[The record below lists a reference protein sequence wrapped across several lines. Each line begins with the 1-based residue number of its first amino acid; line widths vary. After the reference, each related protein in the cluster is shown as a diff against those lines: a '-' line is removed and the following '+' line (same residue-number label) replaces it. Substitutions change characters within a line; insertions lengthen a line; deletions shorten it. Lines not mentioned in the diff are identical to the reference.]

1 MKAED
6 LILDHCSQGQVIE
19 KFCEA
24 LPDVSVSILAKAL
37 IVETITIIIKS
48 QIVSILAIISTRLSM
63 NVSSHSKNLKVS

>member
-6 LILDHCSQGQVIE
+6 LILDHCSQGQVVK

-37 IVETITIIIKS
+37 IVETVTKNIK
-48 QIVSILAIISTRLSM
+48 
-63 NVSSHSKNLKVS
+63 SHSKNHLSEFLHVRVSTCSDIQNF